1 VSRRDFFER
10 PRRPARLR
18 AAAAA
23 GAALVVGVLLGP
35 PLASVAAEAAGLVRD
50 GLLRLEDA
58 TVVGAR
64 RLPAA
69 ALVRAAGVPRGT
81 PLLEVDPEAV
91 AARVEALAG
100 VRVARVWRLPT
111 GRLVIGVRE
120 REPRARVAAAAPAAW
135 QAVDAA
141 GVPFAPVDAAELAG
155 LPEVRTRAPLRPGEP
170 HPQLA
175 AGVALLRAAEARGLR
190 VASVGAGDDGAG
202 LALRLPGIPAR
213 FVLGEGS
220 WEEPLARLVR
230 LLGRRPQLALRA
242 SNVDLRFAGQAVL
255 RGGGE
260 VLGAPKGAPPE
271 ASPPGAAEASTRSAA
286 G

>member
-10 PRRPARLR
+10 PRQPTRHRGI
-18 AAAAA
+18 AAA
-23 GAALVVGVLLGP
+23 GAALAVGLLLGP
-35 PLASVAAEAAGLVRD
+35 SLASVAAEAAGLVRG
-50 GLLRLEDA
+50 GLLRLEHA

-64 RLPAA
+64 RIPAPD
-69 ALVRAAGVPRGT
+69 LVRAAGVARGT
-81 PLLEVDPEAV
+81 PLLDVDPRAV

-120 REPRARVAAAAPAAW
+120 RVPRARLAGPAAW
-135 QAVDAA
+135 QVVDDA
-141 GVPFAPVDAAELAG
+141 GVPFAPADAGELAS
-155 LPEVRTRAPLRPGEP
+155 LPEVRTRVAVRPGEP
-170 HPQLA
+170 HPRLA
-175 AGVALLRAAEARGLR
+175 ASVALLRAAEARGLR
-190 VASVGAGDDGAG
+190 IASVRDAGDPA
-202 LALRLPGIPAR
+202 ALSVRLPGIPAR
-213 FVLGEGS
+213 FVLGEGP